1 MVCQDVL
8 QGLPL
13 SLLQGCDSTIALCWI
28 SSEELRL
35 SQFHRNRVAQVRR
48 ALGDLDNLYHVRTDI
63 MAADC
68 GTRPDKVTVEDILV
82 GSKWH
87 SGEQWMTW
95 PVQKAIDED
104 CIKSVSELRM
114 NDDEKEEFKDGVI
127 FERMPELLTRGHTVN
142 EISSTGQDP
151 NFVNQFRPASELQ
164 CCH

>member
-1 MVCQDVL
+1 
-8 QGLPL
+8 
-13 SLLQGCDSTIALCWI
+13 
-28 SSEELRL
+28 
-35 SQFHRNRVAQVRR
+35 
-48 ALGDLDNLYHVRTDI
+48 

-151 NFVNQFRPASELQ
+151 NFVNQYRPASELQ